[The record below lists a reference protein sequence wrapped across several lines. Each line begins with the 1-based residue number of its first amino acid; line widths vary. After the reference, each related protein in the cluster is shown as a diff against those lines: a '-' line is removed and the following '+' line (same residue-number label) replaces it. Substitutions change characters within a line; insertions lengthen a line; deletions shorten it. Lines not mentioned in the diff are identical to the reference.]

1 MGQTFPNLFSG
12 IKLGNCDIK
21 NRVVSTGHHTY
32 LADREPSEALIAYH
46 AARAKGGAGLIV
58 SEIIAVHETAAFSG
72 QLLTIDDATDLQAYQ
87 RLADAC
93 HEHDCKLF
101 AQLFHPGREIL
112 SSRSG
117 FSPIAYAPS
126 AVANERF
133 HILPKPMSIKLINEI
148 IDGFGRCA
156 RVLEKAG
163 YDGVE
168 IVGSHGYLPAQF
180 LSSAVNQRKDEFGG
194 DFERRLTFVQQCI
207 QIIRRQ
213 APTLTIGLRL
223 SANDYEPE
231 GLDES
236 AIGEICTSLDDEV
249 DYFSLVAGSSATL
262 AASVHITAPM
272 GVDAAYLA
280 PASAVVKRRV
290 TKPVIVTGRINQPQE
305 AEQIIVS
312 GQADLCGMTRAMISD
327 AEMPNKALAGQSDD
341 IRACIACNQSC
352 IGRAHKGLPIS
363 CLQNPQ
369 SGRETTFNSIE
380 RAESP
385 KQVLVIGGGPAGMKA
400 ALTAA
405 QCGHRVK
412 LYEKGSQLGGQALMA
427 QRLPGREEFGGLVTN
442 LSHELEQ
449 SSVEIIKNSD
459 VSAEMVI
466 KLDPDR
472 VILATGGH
480 CFMPELEMLDASM
493 AVSYEDVLLER
504 TKSGK
509 RVIVADWRGDWIGLG
524 LAEKLARDGCH
535 VSLYV
540 NATMA
545 GECLQMYTRNHY
557 VARLHKLGVEVVPHA
572 RLYGAD
578 DGVAYFQNS
587 LSDEAMIVENID
599 TLVLSMGLRPENTL
613 EQALEST
620 DISVT
625 CIGDCLVPRS
635 AEEAIYEGFVTSR
648 EIT

>member
-1 MGQTFPNLFSG
+1 MGQAFPNLFSS
-12 IKLGNCDIK
+12 IKLGLCEIK
-21 NRVVSTGHHTY
+21 NRIVSTGHHTY
-32 LADREPSEALIAYH
+32 LADREPSDALIAYH

-72 QLLTIDDATDLQAYQ
+72 NLLTIDDATDMHAYR

-93 HEHDCKLF
+93 HQHDCKLF

-112 SSRSG
+112 SSYSG

-126 AVANERF
+126 AIANERF

-156 RVLEKAG
+156 GELEKVG

-180 LSSAVNQRKDEFGG
+180 LSPAVNQRDDEFGG

-207 QIIRRQ
+207 RSIREQ
-213 APTLTIGLRL
+213 APTLAIGLRL

-236 AIGEICTSLDDEV
+236 AVGEICASLDAEV

-272 GVDAAYLA
+272 GVDVAYLA
-280 PASAVVKRRV
+280 PSSEVVKRRV

-305 AEQIIVS
+305 AEQIIIN

-327 AEMPNKALAGQSDD
+327 AEMPNKAFAGQSDD

-369 SGRETTFNSIE
+369 SGRETTFGNIE
-380 RAESP
+380 KSESA
-385 KQVLVIGGGPAGMKA
+385 KQIMVIGGGPAGMKA

-405 QCGHRVK
+405 QCGHRVQ
-412 LYEKGSQLGGQALMA
+412 LYEKSSQLGGQALIA
-427 QRLPGREEFGGLVTN
+427 QCLPGREEFGGLVTN
-442 LSHELEQ
+442 LAHELEQ
-449 SSVEIIKNSD
+449 SSVEIIKNTD
-459 VSAEMVI
+459 VSADMVV
-466 KLDPDR
+466 KQNPDR
-472 VILATGGH
+472 VILATGGR
-480 CFMPELEMLDASM
+480 CFMPEQEMLDASM
-493 AVSYEDVLLER
+493 VVSYEDVLLDR
-504 TKSGK
+504 TKPGN

-524 LAEKLARDGCH
+524 LAEKLARDGCQ

-540 NATMA
+540 NAAMA
-545 GECLQMYTRNHY
+545 GESLQIYTRNHY
-557 VARLHKLGVEVVPHA
+557 VARLYKLGVDVVPHA

-578 DGVAYFQNS
+578 DGVVYFQNS

-599 TLVLSMGLRPENTL
+599 TLVLSMGLRPENRL

-620 DISVT
+620 DFNVT

>member
-1 MGQTFPNLFSG
+1 MSQTFPNLSSS
-12 IKLGNCDIK
+12 IKLGLCELK
-21 NRVVSTGHHTY
+21 NRIVSTGHHTY
-32 LADREPSEALIAYH
+32 LADREPSDALIAYH

-72 QLLTIDDATDLQAYQ
+72 KLLTIDDATDLHAYR

-112 SSRSG
+112 SSNSG

-156 RVLEKAG
+156 RELEKVG

-180 LSSAVNQRKDEFGG
+180 LSPAVNQRDDEFGG
-194 DFERRLTFVQQCI
+194 DFDRRLTFVQQCI
-207 QIIRRQ
+207 RSIREQ
-213 APTLTIGLRL
+213 APTLAIGLRL

-236 AIGEICTSLDDEV
+236 AVGEICASLDDEV

-262 AASVHITAPM
+262 GASVHITAPM
-272 GVDAAYLA
+272 GVDVAYLA
-280 PASAVVKRRV
+280 PSSEVVKRRV

-305 AEQIIVS
+305 AEQIIIN

-327 AEMPNKALAGQSDD
+327 AEMPNKAFAGQSDD

-369 SGRETTFNSIE
+369 SGRETTFGNIE
-380 RAESP
+380 KSGSA
-385 KQVLVIGGGPAGMKA
+385 KQIMVIGGGPAGMKA

-405 QCGHRVK
+405 QCGHRVQ
-412 LYEKGSQLGGQALMA
+412 LYEKSSQLGGQALIA
-427 QRLPGREEFGGLVTN
+427 QRLP
-442 LSHELEQ
+442 
-449 SSVEIIKNSD
+449 
-459 VSAEMVI
+459 
-466 KLDPDR
+466 
-472 VILATGGH
+472 
-480 CFMPELEMLDASM
+480 
-493 AVSYEDVLLER
+493 
-504 TKSGK
+504 
-509 RVIVADWRGDWIGLG
+509 VIV
-524 LAEKLARDGCH
+524 KL
-535 VSLYV
+535 V
-540 NATMA
+540 
-545 GECLQMYTRNHY
+545 
-557 VARLHKLGVEVVPHA
+557 
-572 RLYGAD
+572 
-578 DGVAYFQNS
+578 
-587 LSDEAMIVENID
+587 
-599 TLVLSMGLRPENTL
+599 
-613 EQALEST
+613 
-620 DISVT
+620 
-625 CIGDCLVPRS
+625 
-635 AEEAIYEGFVTSR
+635 
-648 EIT
+648 